1 MLQHLLLLLLL
12 LLLTALRMCNS
23 LSQVLLHVILLFLLP
38 QEGAVG
44 VDGLHHLLRCGRS
57 AAAVPRRQA
66 SGALAHFGPP
76 IMGKQGEV
84 AAHRFTWYLQAVIHP
99 RHTLPED
106 VMEEPRRV
114 VHFAARRQGSS
125 PINMQQMHLEALNAS
140 E

>member
-1 MLQHLLLLLLL
+1 MLQHLLHLQHLLL

-23 LSQVLLHVILLFLLP
+23 LSQVLLHVILQFLLP
-38 QEGAVG
+38 QEGAMG

-84 AAHRFTWYLQAVIHP
+84 AAHRFCQLC
-99 RHTLPED
+99 D
-106 VMEEPRRV
+106 C
-114 VHFAARRQGSS
+114 RQGRNLRGFQALRLSAGK
-125 PINMQQMHLEALNAS
+125 PLRRYQTKLAHL
-140 E
+140 